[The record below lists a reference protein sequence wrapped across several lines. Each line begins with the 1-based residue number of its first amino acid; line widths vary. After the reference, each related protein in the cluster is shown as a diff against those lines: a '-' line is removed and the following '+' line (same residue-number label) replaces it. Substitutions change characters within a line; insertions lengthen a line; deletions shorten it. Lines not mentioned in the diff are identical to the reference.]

1 MVRRAGPLYLLAFVL
16 RAQHAVA
23 VLQAAQLTLQLPRS
37 CLLQAWTNTQMLQP
51 PAKLRAA
58 QALHRH
64 CEDRTSTA
72 NILTKSNRMQAVATG
87 APCKVVWPCVAPYSI
102 ALLAKVLLTCPAWVT
117 YLPATPAPPHRSSWP
132 LCPPMLALS
141 VSSRPCPMDCILS
154 IEQDGVHLAGPQ
166 PLDCIL
172 PIHPCMHASPLVSA
186 WPWANARPAAL
197 RTGPATHVGSTGWT
211 VIRST
216 ALSQRA
222 CSTRL

>member
-1 MVRRAGPLYLLAFVL
+1 MALLGNKSSSALLTASNASQGNMVRRAGPLYLLAFVL

-117 YLPATPAPPHRSSWP
+117 YLPATPAPPPP
-132 LCPPMLALS
+132 LKLAP
-141 VSSRPCPMDCILS
+141 VPTNVGPFS
-154 IEQDGVHLAGPQ
+154 IKPALPNGLHPVH
-166 PLDCIL
+166 
-172 PIHPCMHASPLVSA
+172 
-186 WPWANARPAAL
+186 
-197 RTGPATHVGSTGWT
+197 
-211 VIRST
+211 
-216 ALSQRA
+216 
-222 CSTRL
+222 